1 MSRPITL
8 FIMNKMQTNLIG
20 LLLLL
25 TASIFSGVSL
35 QAQEPVASK
44 RVIQVKGTDLQSRS
58 FQTDIK
64 YDENGRPVQLDFF
77 KEIVY
82 KENGI
87 SGTGTLLNPFS
98 LISCDLLLKN
108 GQPAVWVASYYCD
121 SLRQSE
127 TMKVSLGN
135 FRQDGDTLTLESMV
149 YLEPGHELTGV
160 CTTRWITDKTGRLKK
175 RIRTEEGENT
185 THTSVVY
192 HYDEKHPCMD
202 IPTAYFVSRSQPEE
216 LFLLLNGQLSG
227 MLRNMPSRLDFE
239 GSPGKSLEVVNEY
252 DKDGTCIGSL
262 LKDGKKTVSEIRFEY
277 ETKQD

>member
-1 MSRPITL
+1 
-8 FIMNKMQTNLIG
+8 MNKMQTNLIG
-20 LLLLL
+20 ILLLS
-25 TASIFSGVSL
+25 TAGIFNGVSL
-35 QAQEPVASK
+35 HAQVPDVSK
-44 RVIQVKGTDLQSRS
+44 RIVQVKGTDMQSRP

-64 YDENGRPVQLDFF
+64 YDENGRPVQLDLF

-87 SGTGTLLNPFS
+87 SGTATLRNPLS
-98 LISCDLLLKN
+98 LINCDLLLKN

-127 TMKVSLGN
+127 TMKVSLGK
-135 FRQDGDTLTLESMV
+135 FRQDGDTLVLESMV

-192 HYDEKHPCMD
+192 HYDEKHSCTD
-202 IPTAYFVSRSQPEE
+202 IPTAYFVWRSQPEE
-216 LFLLLNGQLSG
+216 LLLLLSGHLPG

-239 GSPGKSLEVVNEY
+239 GSPEKSLEAVNEY
-252 DKDGTCIGSL
+252 DGEGACIGSL
-262 LKDGKKTVSEIRFEY
+262 LKDGNKTVSEIRFEY
-277 ETKQD
+277 ETKPD